1 MMINDNH
8 DQSNEQPSN
17 SSSFSPLPLFFKEK
31 KNRFKA
37 FIHRTKNSK
46 DLTNSS
52 RSWNQI
58 LVDNRSTHNLFTK
71 YWLKLWVQCLY
82 LLDHLTFWW
91 EIMKLW
97 CVPIFVCRC
106 LRTHKTTQ

>member
-8 DQSNEQPSN
+8 DKSNEQPSN

-37 FIHRTKNSK
+37 FIHRIKNSK

-52 RSWNQI
+52 RRWNQI
-58 LVDNRSTHNLFTK
+58 LVDNRSTHNFIYKILAQTLGPMFIPSRSFNI
-71 YWLKLWVQCLY
+71 LVGNN
-82 LLDHLTFWW
+82 
-91 EIMKLW
+91 EIM
-97 CVPIFVCRC
+97 VCSNLC
-106 LRTHKTTQ
+106 L